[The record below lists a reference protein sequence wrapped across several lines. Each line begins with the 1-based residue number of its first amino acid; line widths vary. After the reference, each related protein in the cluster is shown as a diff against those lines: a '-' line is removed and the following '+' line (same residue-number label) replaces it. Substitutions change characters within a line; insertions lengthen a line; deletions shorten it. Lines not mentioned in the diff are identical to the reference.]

1 MSTATMPI
9 TRRSFLQITALA
21 GGGFALGLYDAPWLD
36 AQQRTAVPP
45 LSPDAFI
52 RIASDGTVTLKARNP
67 EIGQGVRTSLPML
80 IAEELDVDW
89 TKVKIEQA
97 DLNEAAYGPQSAG
110 GSTSTPTAWEPLRR
124 VGAAGRAVLIAAA
137 AQKWGVPAEECSTRP
152 SVVVHAK
159 SGRSA
164 TYGELA
170 DAAAKLAPPSPD
182 RIKLKDPKDYRI
194 IGTPQRNIDAHK
206 IATGQPLYG
215 IDIKV
220 PGMLYAVIQRCPVFG
235 GTVKSANTDEIAK
248 MPGVRHVFSIESNLT
263 SDVVLPTEPGLEPG
277 IAVVADTWWQA
288 QTARKALKIEWDNGS
303 GASQSSEGFARRAA
317 ELLSQPP
324 TNTVVTYGDVD
335 AALKSATKVVE
346 ADYSYPFL
354 AHGTLEA
361 QGTTAQFKDGKLEL
375 WSTSQT
381 PGGGVRLAARTLGI
395 AETDVHLHMIR
406 AGGGFGR
413 RLMNDYLVEA
423 AYIAKKINGAPV
435 KLLWARED
443 DFTHDSYRAA
453 GFVKYKAG
461 LDGQGKIVAW
471 HQHQVAFGEG
481 DKFATSA
488 AMGPDEF
495 PSGRIAN
502 YGLYRSA
509 MPLRLRTGW
518 LRAPGSN
525 AHCWVGQSFI
535 DELAHAAG
543 RDPLDVQLEILSNPS
558 LARQQGTGPRV
569 LNPDRLKG
577 VLEMVAER
585 SNWRQR
591 KSTPGRGLGLAAY
604 FCHLGYFA
612 EVAEVSVDANNAVTV
627 HHVWAAG
634 DVGSQI
640 VNPLG
645 AEAQCFGAIIEGLG
659 QLQQEITLADG
670 AVQQTNYHAYNFLR
684 MKQVPKIEIFFRK
697 TEFSP
702 TGLGEPTLPPVL
714 PAVTNAIFAATGRRV
729 RTLPLQKSGFTLA

>member
-1 MSTATMPI
+1 MPL

-36 AQQRTAVPP
+36 AQGPRPPAPP
-45 LSPDAFI
+45 LAPNAFI
-52 RIASDGTVTLKARNP
+52 RIASDGTVTIKARNP

-89 TKVKIEQA
+89 KSVKIEQA
-97 DLNEAAYGPQSAG
+97 DLDEAAYGPQSAG
-110 GSTSTPTAWEPLRR
+110 GSQSTPSAWEPLRR

-137 AQKWGVPAEECSTRP
+137 AEKWSVPAEECTTQPGR
-152 SVVVHAK
+152 VLHAK
-159 SGRSA
+159 SGKSA

-170 DAAAKLAPPSPD
+170 DAAAKITPPPAD
-182 RIKLKDPKDYRI
+182 KIKLKDPKDYRI

-215 IDIKV
+215 IDVTV

-235 GTVKSANTDEIAK
+235 GTVKSANLDEIKK
-248 MPGVRHVFSIESNLT
+248 MPGVRHVLSIESNLT
-263 SDVVLPTEPGLEPG
+263 KDTVLPTEPGLEPG

-288 QTARKALKIEWDNGS
+288 QQARKALKIDWDFGS
-303 GASQSSEGFARRAA
+303 GQTQSSEGFAKRAA
-317 ELLSQPP
+317 ELLAAPP
-324 TNTVVTYGDVD
+324 TNTLVTYGDVD
-335 AALKSATKVVE
+335 ATLKSAAKVVE

-361 QGTTAQFKDGKLEL
+361 QGTTAVFKDGKMEM

-381 PGGGVRLAARTLGI
+381 PGGGVRLAAKTLGI
-395 AETDVHLHMIR
+395 AESDIHLHMIR

-413 RLMNDYLVEA
+413 RLMNDYLVET
-423 AYIAKKINGAPV
+423 AYIAKQINGTPV

-453 GFVKYKAG
+453 GYMKLKGG
-461 LDGQGKIVAW
+461 LDAQGKVIAW
-471 HQHQVAFGEG
+471 RQHQAAFGDG
-481 DKFATSA
+481 DRFATSA
-488 AMGPDEF
+488 AVGPDEF

-502 YGLYRSA
+502 YGLYRSPI
-509 MPLRLRTGW
+509 PLRLRTGW

-525 AHCWVGQSFI
+525 SHCWVGQSFV
-535 DELAHAAG
+535 DELAAAAG
-543 RDPLDVQLEILSNPS
+543 RDPLDVQLEILSNPA
-558 LARQQGTGPRV
+558 LGKPQPPGPRV
-569 LNPDRLKG
+569 LNPERLKG
-577 VLEMVAER
+577 VLELVAEK
-585 SNWRQR
+585 SSWRQR
-591 KSTPGRGLGLAAY
+591 KTEKGRGMGIAAY

-612 EVAEVSVDANNAVTV
+612 EVAEVSVDASNAVTV

-634 DVGSQI
+634 DVGSHI
-640 VNPLG
+640 INPSG
-645 AEAQCFGAIIEGLG
+645 AEAQCFGAILEGLG
-659 QLQQEITLADG
+659 QLQQEITLANG
-670 AVQQTNYHAYNFLR
+670 AVEQTNFHAYNFTR

-697 TEFSP
+697 TPFSP
-702 TGLGEPTLPPVL
+702 TGLGEPTLPPLL
-714 PAVTNAIFAATGRRV
+714 PAVTNAIFAATGKRV